1 VKLATIDEYLAGL
14 SDDKRCARETPK
26 DHPICRAKGRAW
38 WKLFE
43 DDVCMRDMEFCGQH
57 HRLGAIIAAQPH
69 RCTEQAEDLVLA
81 ALEVDRRCGAASLV
95 RGGRTGG

>member
-14 SDDKRCARETPK
+14 SGEKRCARETPK

-43 DDVCMRDMEFCGQH
+43 DVGCMRDMEFCGQH
-57 HRLGAIIAAQPH
+57 HRLMAGRAVLRPGDLPTRLTAA
-69 RCTEQAEDLVLA
+69 
-81 ALEVDRRCGAASLV
+81 
-95 RGGRTGG
+95 